1 MSINDVNIKE
11 VGDLLCIEL
20 SRSQAG
26 NALNLA
32 MCEAMVAS
40 LIELPEHIKVVKIS
54 AQGENF
60 CTGRDS
66 PMPGLGPHPSGEK
79 IRTTVALP
87 PLSLYDAVKNCP
99 VPVVSIVR
107 GNAFGAGC
115 ALACACDMTFAGQ
128 TAWFEVNEMDRDI
141 PPTLVMTALLGK
153 VPIKTLAHLVLSR
166 EKISSMEAYE
176 VGLIRKV
183 VEDEQLEAAADQFIQ
198 KMLTNSAVSLK
209 AVKQFLKFAPEMSS
223 VAFSSYAGH
232 LAGTALSTKF

>member
-1 MSINDVNIKE
+1 MTSPDVQITVK
-11 VGDLLCIEL
+11 GDLLTIEL
-20 SRSQAG
+20 SRAQAG
-26 NALNLA
+26 NALNLS
-32 MCEAMVAS
+32 MCEAIVNA
-40 LIELPEHIKVVKIS
+40 LTGLADHIKVVKLC
-54 AQGENF
+54 AQGEHF

-99 VPVVSIVR
+99 VPVLCLVQ
-107 GNAFGAGC
+107 GHAFGAGC
-115 ALACACDMTFAGQ
+115 ALACVCDMTFASEG
-128 TAWFEVNEMDRDI
+128 AWFEVNEMDRDI

-183 VEDEQLEAAADQFIQ
+183 VPPDQLNALGEQLIE
-198 KMLTNSAVSLK
+198 KMLTNSAVSLR
-209 AVKQFLKFAPEMSS
+209 AVKQFLTFAPEMSS
-223 VAFSSYAGH
+223 VAFSNYAGH